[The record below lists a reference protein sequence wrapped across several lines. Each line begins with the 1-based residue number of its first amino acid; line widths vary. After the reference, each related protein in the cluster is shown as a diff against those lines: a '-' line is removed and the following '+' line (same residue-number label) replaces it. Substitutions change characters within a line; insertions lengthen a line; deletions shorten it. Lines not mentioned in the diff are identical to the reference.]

1 MDTAVLGGGCFWCLE
16 AAYKRFEGVVAVAPG
31 FGGGSAENP
40 TYKQV
45 CTGETG
51 HAEIVKI
58 DFDPEIIAYEGLL
71 DIFWKIHDPTTRDR
85 QGEDVGTQYRSM
97 ILYRTEDQKRAAEAS
112 LAKAQSKIK
121 DRIVTEIKPLEKF
134 WPAEEYHKDY
144 YDTHRSEG
152 YCRLVIAP
160 KLKKLGFE

>member
-31 FGGGSAENP
+31 FAGGSAKNP

-58 DFDPEIIAYEGLL
+58 DFDPQIISYEALL

-85 QGEDVGTQYRSM
+85 QGEDVGAQYRSI

-112 LAKAQSKIK
+112 RKKAQSKLK
-121 DRIVTEIKPLEKF
+121 DRIVTEIKPLGEL

-160 KLKKLGFE
+160 KLLKLGFE